1 MVIRKTMLTL
11 ICFPSSGSAASMYNS
26 WTNKL
31 KSYSINLITLEYPGR
46 GTRFSEPLSLSIDAL
61 CRDLLKNIKP
71 YLTLNNHPIVF
82 FGHSLGGL
90 VCFEMARLMLEKEIP
105 LPAHLIIS
113 SRQSPL
119 CTINSMLSSNRSDNE
134 LTETLFKMGGLPRS
148 VLKNSELMTLLL
160 PIIRSDLS
168 INECYQCNNL
178 SPLPIPITT
187 IYGTQDPV
195 ITRDNVLAWQQF
207 TDQKIK
213 IIPMP
218 GGHFYFNNQ
227 TDKFLLNLI
236 ELLIK

>member
-213 IIPMP
+213 ITPMP